1 MKPTRVACLAVAVAA
16 LCLAPRPEARQDT
29 RGWWVVRTTL
39 TSPAGITRLV
49 ADARVAGINTLIVQV
64 RGRGDA
70 YYRSTLEPRAAALRG
85 QPASFDPLASVIT
98 AAHAAGIRVH
108 AWMNV
113 GLVASAHDLPS
124 SRQHIANRHPQW
136 LMVPRQLAASGR
148 GATPS
153 VRQLASWTRR
163 QPGDVE
169 GLFLSP
175 LNPDATSHVVDLV
188 RDLGRR
194 YEIDGLHLDY
204 IRYPTADY
212 DYGPVA
218 LREFRR
224 SVVADLA
231 PDERARLD
239 NRLAREPFLYTDM
252 FPTRWTAFRRSRLT
266 SLVMRIRTTL
276 AEVRPGAQLTVA
288 AVADQDT
295 ALNLRLQDWP
305 AWAQA
310 RLVDAVCPMAYT
322 QNADTFA
329 TQVADAVR
337 AAGPTPVWAGVGAY
351 RLTSAQTASNALAA
365 RQLGAQGVLLFSYDS
380 LAEAAVA
387 SPGVFAE
394 IGRALAAGAAASA
407 R

>member
-1 MKPTRVACLAVAVAA
+1 MVAAA
-16 LCLAPRPEARQDT
+16 LCLAPRPEARQDA

-49 ADARVAGINTLIVQV
+49 EDARVAGVNTLIVQV

-70 YYRSTLEPRAAALRG
+70 YYRSALEPRAAALGR
-85 QPASFDPLASVIT
+85 QPASFDPLASVIA

-113 GLVASAHDLPS
+113 GLVASAHDLPA
-124 SRQHIANRHPQW
+124 SRLHVVNRHPHW
-136 LMVPRQLAASGR
+136 LMVPRQLAAPAK
-148 GATPS
+148 GAGVSP
-153 VRQLASWTRR
+153 RQLAAWTRR

-175 LNPDATSHVVDLV
+175 INPDAAAHVVDVV
-188 RDLGRR
+188 RDLAGR
-194 YEIDGLHLDY
+194 YALDGLHLDY

-212 DYGPVA
+212 DYGPIA
-218 LREFRR
+218 LREFRQSIIAELSR
-224 SVVADLA
+224 
-231 PDERARLD
+231 DERSRLD
-239 NRLAREPFLYTDM
+239 HRLAREPLVYTDM
-252 FPTRWTAFRRSRLT
+252 FPVRWTAFRRSRLT
-266 SLVMRIRTTL
+266 SLVMRIRTAL

-288 AVADQDT
+288 AVADQET

-310 RLVDAVCPMAYT
+310 GLVDAVCPMAYT
-322 QNADTFA
+322 PDPDVFA
-329 TQVADAVR
+329 TQVAEAVR

-351 RLTSAQTASNALAA
+351 RLTWAQTASNAAVA

-380 LAEAAVA
+380 LAEAAA
-387 SPGVFAE
+387 STPGAFAE
-394 IGRALAAGAAASA
+394 IGRALAAGGPAST